1 MWNNFTYQDKV
12 KKFHL
17 FFKKVLTSE
26 ETSLLGGEK
35 MNNLKEVR
43 EKANLTQEQ
52 LANLINVDRSTI
64 TKWETGEASPRSDKL
79 PMLAKVLDCRIDDL
93 F

>member
-1 MWNNFTYQDKV
+1 
-12 KKFHL
+12 
-17 FFKKVLTSE
+17 
-26 ETSLLGGEK
+26 

-79 PMLAKVLDCRIDDL
+79 PMLAKVLDCWIDDL

>member
-1 MWNNFTYQDKV
+1 
-12 KKFHL
+12 
-17 FFKKVLTSE
+17 
-26 ETSLLGGEK
+26 

-64 TKWETGEASPRSDKL
+64 TKWETGEAAPRSDKL
-79 PMLAKVLDCRIDDL
+79 PMLAKVLDCRIDD
-93 F
+93 

>member
-1 MWNNFTYQDKV
+1 M

-17 FFKKVLTSE
+17 FLKKVLTSE

-35 MNNLKEVR
+35 MNNLKELR
-43 EKANLTQEQ
+43 EKANLTQES
-52 LANLINVDRSTI
+52 LAKLINVDRSTI
-64 TKWETGEASPRSDKL
+64 AKWETGEASPRSDKL
-79 PMLAKVLDCRIDDL
+79 PTLANVLNCTIDDL

>member
-1 MWNNFTYQDKV
+1 
-12 KKFHL
+12 
-17 FFKKVLTSE
+17 
-26 ETSLLGGEK
+26 

-64 TKWETGEASPRSDKL
+64 TKCETGEASPRSDKL

>member
-1 MWNNFTYQDKV
+1 
-12 KKFHL
+12 
-17 FFKKVLTSE
+17 
-26 ETSLLGGEK
+26 

-64 TKWETGEASPRSDKL
+64 TKWETGKASPRSDKL
-79 PMLAKVLDCRIDDL
+79 SMLAKVLDCRIDDL

>member
-1 MWNNFTYQDKV
+1 
-12 KKFHL
+12 
-17 FFKKVLTSE
+17 
-26 ETSLLGGEK
+26 

-79 PMLAKVLDCRIDDL
+79 SMLAKVLDCRIDDL